1 MRPCLNSDEA
11 AGVWVLVPRTE
22 LPPSSSSSCSWVK
35 LSHVGVIVD
44 ASVGVRSTQSS
55 FDLLDMKVKSDQAGS
70 GHMTSLWV
78 QGLASMAALLF

>member
-22 LPPSSSSSCSWVK
+22 LPPSSSCTWVK

-44 ASVGVRSTQSS
+44 ASVGVRSVQSS
-55 FDLLDMKVKSDQAGS
+55 FDLSDMKVKSG
-70 GHMTSLWV
+70 WV
-78 QGLASMAALLF
+78 QVT